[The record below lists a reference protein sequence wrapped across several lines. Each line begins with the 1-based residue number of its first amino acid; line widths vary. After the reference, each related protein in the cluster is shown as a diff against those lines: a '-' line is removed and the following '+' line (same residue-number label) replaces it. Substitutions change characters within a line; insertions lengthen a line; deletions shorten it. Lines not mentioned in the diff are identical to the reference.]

1 VSIVRYSLIICAV
14 SAGTL
19 AALFALV
26 SLERAARLAMA
37 AGALIASVNA
47 VAAYGLAA
55 SSLHRSSSF
64 FLGAILGGMVG
75 RMALMLAAAVLVIV
89 WAGLPR
95 TPFVISLLAYFSLFL
110 VAELAVLHRMTTSRR
125 TS

>member
-1 VSIVRYSLIICAV
+1 MSIARYSLIVCAV

-19 AALFALV
+19 AGLFALM
-26 SLERAARLAMA
+26 SLERAARLAMS

-47 VAAYGLAA
+47 VAAYGLAV
-55 SSLHRSSSF
+55 SSLRRSTGF

-75 RMALMLAAAVLVIV
+75 RMAFMLAGAVAAISWV
-89 WAGLPR
+89 GLPR
-95 TPFVISLLAYFSLFL
+95 TPFVLSLLAYFSLFL
-110 VAELAVLHRMTTSRR
+110 AAELVVLQRMTVSRR